1 MEKIIK
7 NAMNSL
13 KISLKLFALLKRKF
27 YEIFYF
33 FLKII
38 AQMQKSKHFK
48 YQKLVKGKFS
58 RNYVGKF

>member
-27 YEIFYF
+27 YEIFYLF
-33 FLKII
+33 FLNNCANAKIK
-38 AQMQKSKHFK
+38 AF
-48 YQKLVKGKFS
+48 
-58 RNYVGKF
+58 

>member
-33 FLKII
+33 FK
-38 AQMQKSKHFK
+38 K
-48 YQKLVKGKFS
+48 
-58 RNYVGKF
+58 